1 MNETL
6 FTILWFAAVIGLPSL
21 LIAIAGYFTVWR
33 GKWKLYVALNLAVII
48 AIGGFVAVEGA
59 GDQDMSAPV
68 PGILNVLFLF
78 AYLPGHLV
86 FAGLIGGLYWWL
98 RRRRSPTTE

>member
-6 FTILWFAAVIGLPSL
+6 FTILWFAAVIGVPSL

-48 AIGGFVAVEGA
+48 VIGGFVAVEGA
-59 GDQDMSAPV
+59 GDMHAPV
-68 PGILNVLFLF
+68 PGLVIVLFLF
-78 AYLPGHLV
+78 AYLPGHVVL
-86 FAGLIGGLYWWL
+86 AGLIGGLYWWL
-98 RRRRSPTTE
+98 RRRRQ